1 MKFWLKNPPR
11 WAGVGGAVALALA
24 AGAQKPTPKPQ
35 ALTPEQTQFFEAKI
49 RPILTGKCAPCHV
62 DGVARGG
69 LSLDFRESWQRG
81 GGSGPAVVAGDP
93 DKSLLIQRV
102 KSTGAPMPPGGRLS
116 ASELAALEAWV
127 KMGAPDPR
135 SATDVK
141 TTSKMTGITDK
152 ARRHWAFQPVER
164 PAIPKVK
171 NAAWVKNPI
180 DSFVLAKLEASGM
193 VPTAPASRAALIRR
207 AYYDVIG
214 MPPTVDEVRAFL
226 ADKSPTAWEKVV
238 DTLLASPHYGERW
251 GRHWLDTARYSDT
264 TGATQVGQNRFSD
277 FRYANAWTYR
287 DWVIGALN
295 KDMPYNEFLMAQ
307 LAADQILTTKDDPAQ
322 LAALGF
328 LTVGKRFTDKNDL
341 IDERIDT
348 VTKAT
353 MGVTVACARCH
364 DHKFDPIPTA
374 DYYSLY
380 GIFSSI
386 DEPEVGPE
394 IPGSGDPDKRA
405 DYEAQEKVLLD
416 KGRVAYYEYVG
427 EHLEAFQK
435 KAAGYLMLATA
446 NVRSKE
452 GSELAEKYGIN
463 PSNIRERDMLRILQQ
478 GVRSSKDTPQILA
491 PFNLLQ
497 RLPESSFASQYAVAI
512 GKMLGT
518 APTPAAP
525 VGRFARQRAAQ
536 APRAGANI
544 PVMKLN
550 PLVAKELASLKP
562 RSIADVAEAYG
573 RIFAK
578 VGEQR
583 AAYIEARK
591 RNQVLSVDSAT
602 AQLIEFPLGL
612 PPASQ
617 FSSVTNLRK
626 LAERFRADNRAA
638 ARFPF
643 DDLNRLQLTHPGAPG
658 HAMVV
663 EDVEEPKDARIL
675 IRGEKQRP
683 GDIVPRQVF
692 ALCTPGSTPQP
703 IKAGSGRLELARAIA
718 APSNPLTARVLVNR
732 VWMHHFGA
740 AFVRTPDDLGNMSEK
755 PSHPELLDWLA
766 THFMETGWS
775 LKKLHK
781 WILLSNT
788 YQQGTETNAA
798 YEKKDPANRLLWR
811 ANLRRLDFESIR
823 DTMVALTG
831 KLDPTLGG
839 KPVNITD
846 EPYIYRRS
854 VYGYIDRL
862 FLSDLLT
869 QFDVSDPTMANT
881 GRISTIVPQQA
892 LFFMNSAMAV
902 DVARQVVAREEV
914 GKAQSDEEKIR
925 SIYLILYQ
933 RSPKPEEIQA
943 GLGFL
948 SKIGATAQGPETPA
962 ATATGKG
969 RLQRRPVVKTP
980 AKKGMGVG
988 KFAPI
993 RNNTEMVERKPL
1005 DSWELYTQALLCSN
1019 EFVYVS

>member
-1 MKFWLKNPPR
+1 MKSWLKLSAP
-11 WAGVGGAVALALA
+11 AAVLGIALT
-24 AGAQKPTPKPQ
+24 AGAQKPAPKPQ
-35 ALTPEQTQFFEAKI
+35 ALTPEQIQFFESKI

-62 DGVARGG
+62 DGVSRGG
-69 LSLDFRESWQRG
+69 LSLDFRESWQH
-81 GGSGPAVVAGDP
+81 GGSSGPVVVPGSP
-93 DKSLLIQRV
+93 EKSLLIERV
-102 KSTGAPMPPGGRLS
+102 KSAGAPMPPGGKLS
-116 ASELAALEAWV
+116 ATDIAALEAWV

-135 SATDVK
+135 GAADVK
-141 TTSKMTGITDK
+141 TTSKLTGITDK
-152 ARRHWAFQPVER
+152 AKSHWAFQPVEK

-180 DSFVLAKLEASGM
+180 DSFTLAKLEANNM
-193 VPTAPASRAALIRR
+193 VPNAPASRAALIRR
-207 AYYDVIG
+207 AYYDLIG
-214 MPPTVDEVRAFL
+214 MPPTVEEVRAFL
-226 ADKSPTAWEKVV
+226 ADKSPNAWEKVV
-238 DTLLASPHYGERW
+238 DSLLANPHYGERW

-264 TGATQVGQNRFSD
+264 TGNPQNGQNRLAD

-287 DWVIGALN
+287 DWVIGAIN
-295 KDMPYNEFLMAQ
+295 KDLPYNEFLMAQ
-307 LAADQILTTKDDPAQ
+307 IAADQIPTMKDDPAQ

-328 LTVGKRFTDKNDL
+328 MTVGKRFQDKNDL

-353 MGVTVACARCH
+353 MGITVACARCH

-394 IPGSGDPDKRA
+394 IPGSGDPTQRG
-405 DYEAQEKVLLD
+405 DYEKQEKVLLD

-427 EHLEAFQK
+427 EKLEAFQK
-435 KAAGYLMLATA
+435 KAAGYLMLSTA
-446 NVRSKE
+446 NPRSKE
-452 GSELAEKYGIN
+452 GAELAQKYGIN
-463 PSNIRERDMLRILQQ
+463 PSNIRERDTIRILQQ
-478 GVRSSKDTPQILA
+478 AVRTNKTA
-491 PFNLLQ
+491 AEVMGPFNVLQ
-497 RLPESSFASQYAVAI
+497 RMPEGSFASQYAVAM
-512 GKMLGT
+512 GRMLGT
-518 APTPAAP
+518 ASAPAAP
-525 VGRFARQRAAQ
+525 VGRFGKQRAQ
-536 APRAGANI
+536 QQQRTPGANI
-544 PVMKLN
+544 PVMKIN
-550 PLVAKELASLKP
+550 PLIARELSSLKP
-562 RSIADVAEAYG
+562 RSMADVAEAYG
-573 RIFAK
+573 RVFAK
-578 VGEQR
+578 VADQR
-583 AAYIEARK
+583 DAYIEARQK
-591 RNQVLSVDSAT
+591 NQVLSVDSAT

-612 PPASQ
+612 PPASE
-617 FSSVTNLRK
+617 FNSATHLRQ
-626 LAERFRADNRAA
+626 LASRFNADNRAA

-643 DDLNRLQLTHPGAPG
+643 DELNRLQLTHPGAPG

-663 EDVEEPKDARIL
+663 EDIEEPKDARIL

-683 GDIVPRQVF
+683 GDVVPRQVF
-692 ALCTPGSTPQP
+692 ALCMPGSTPQP
-703 IKAGSGRLELARAIA
+703 VKEGSGRLELARAIA
-718 APSNPLTARVLVNR
+718 APSNPLTARTLVNR
-732 VWMHHFGA
+732 AWMHHFGDG
-740 AFVRTPDDLGNMSEK
+740 FIRTPDDLGNMSEK

-766 THFMETGWS
+766 GRFMETGWS

-781 WILLSNT
+781 WVLTSNT
-788 YQQGTETNAA
+788 YQQSTDTNAA

-831 KLDPTLGG
+831 KLDPVLGG

-902 DVARQVVAREEV
+902 DVARQVVRRDEV
-914 GKAQSDEEKIR
+914 EKAQTDEERIKA
-925 SIYLILYQ
+925 IYLVLYQ
-933 RSPKPEEIQA
+933 RSPKPEEIQV

-948 SKIGATAQGPETPA
+948 TKIGSVAAGVETEATAA
-962 ATATGKG
+962 ATGTGKG
-969 RLQRRPVVKTP
+969 RAARKPVAKTP
-980 AKKGMGVG
+980 QKKGMGVG

>member
-1 MKFWLKNPPR
+1 MKSWLKL
-11 WAGVGGAVALALA
+11 GGPAAALGMVLT
-24 AGAQKPTPKPQ
+24 AGAQKPTPPAQ
-35 ALTPEQTQFFEAKI
+35 ALTPEQTKLFESKI

-62 DGVARGG
+62 DGVAKGG
-69 LSLDFRESWQRG
+69 LSLDFRESWQLG
-81 GGSGPAVVAGDP
+81 GGSGPAIVPGSP
-93 DKSLLIQRV
+93 DKSPLLQRV
-102 KSTGAPMPPGGRLS
+102 KATANQMPPGGHLS
-116 ASELAALEAWV
+116 ASEIAALESWI

-135 SATDVK
+135 SATAVK
-141 TTSKMTGITDK
+141 TTSKLTGMTDK
-152 ARRHWAFQPVER
+152 ARNHWAFQPVEK

-193 VPTAPASRAALIRR
+193 APSPAASRATLIRR
-207 AYYDVIG
+207 AYYDLVG
-214 MPPTVDEVRAFL
+214 MPPTVEEVRTFL

-251 GRHWLDTARYSDT
+251 GRHWLDTVRYSDT
-264 TGATQVGQNRFSD
+264 TGAAQAGQNRLAD

-287 DWVIGALN
+287 DWVIGAIN
-295 KDMPYNEFLMAQ
+295 KDTPYNEFLMAQ
-307 LAADQILTTKDDPAQ
+307 LAADQISTTKDDPAQ

-328 LTVGKRFTDKNDL
+328 LTVGKRFQDKNDL

-353 MGVTVACARCH
+353 MGITVACARCH

-380 GIFSSI
+380 GIFNSI
-386 DEPEVGPE
+386 EEPEIGPE
-394 IPGSGDPDKRA
+394 IPGSGDPEQRG
-405 DYEAQEKVLLD
+405 DYERQEKVLLD

-427 EHLEAFQK
+427 EKLEAFQQ

-446 NVRSKE
+446 NARSKE
-452 GSELAEKYGIN
+452 GSELAQKYGIN
-463 PSNIRERDMLRILQQ
+463 PSNTRERDTIRILQQ
-478 GVRSSKDTPQILA
+478 AVRSSKESAAVLG
-491 PFNLLQ
+491 PFTALQ
-497 RLPESSFASQYAVAI
+497 RLPEGSFSTQYAQTI
-512 GKMLGT
+512 GRMLGT
-518 APTPAAP
+518 APTVATPQ
-525 VGRFARQRAAQ
+525 GRFAKQRAIPQ
-536 APRAGANI
+536 RGANL
-544 PVMKLN
+544 PVRPVN
-550 PLVAKELASLKP
+550 ALVTQELSSLKP
-562 RSIADVAEAYG
+562 RSLAEVAEAYG
-573 RIFAK
+573 RLFAK
-578 VGEQR
+578 VAVQR
-583 AAYIEARK
+583 DAYIEARK
-591 RNQVLSVDSAT
+591 KNQVLSVDSAT
-602 AQLIEFPLGL
+602 AQLIEFPLEL
-612 PPASQ
+612 PPASE
-617 FSSVTNLRK
+617 FNTTSSLRK
-626 LAERFRADNRAA
+626 LASRFNADNRAA

-643 DDLNRLQLTHPGAPG
+643 DELNRLQLTHPGAPG

-663 EDVEEPKDARIL
+663 TDIESPSDARIL

-683 GDIVPRQVF
+683 GEVVPRRVF
-692 ALCTPGSTPQP
+692 ALCTPGSEPQP
-703 IKAGSGRLELARAIA
+703 IKAGSGRLDLARAIA
-718 APSNPLTARVLVNR
+718 APSNPLTARTVVNR
-732 VWMHHFGA
+732 AWMHHFGQG
-740 AFVRTPDDLGNMSEK
+740 FIRTADDLGNMSEN
-755 PSHPELLDWLA
+755 PSHPELLDWLSGR
-766 THFMETGWS
+766 FMETGWS

-781 WILLSNT
+781 WVLLSNT
-788 YQQGTETNAA
+788 YQQSPDTQPA

-831 KLDPTLGG
+831 KLDPVLGG

-846 EPYIYRRS
+846 EPYVYRRS

-869 QFDVSDPTMANT
+869 QFDVSDPTMTNT

-902 DVARQVVAREEV
+902 DVARQVVRRDEV
-914 GKAQSDEEKIR
+914 GKAQTDEEKIK

-948 SKIGATAQGPETPA
+948 GKIGSAAQGAEASNT
-962 ATATGKG
+962 ATATSKG
-969 RLQRRPVVKTP
+969 RLQKRPVAKP
-980 AKKGMGVG
+980 PQKKGMGVG

-993 RNNTEMVERKPL
+993 RNNTEMVERKAL
-1005 DSWELYTQALLCSN
+1005 DNWELYTQALLCSN

>member
-1 MKFWLKNPPR
+1 VVPGNP
-11 WAGVGGAVALALA
+11 
-24 AGAQKPTPKPQ
+24 
-35 ALTPEQTQFFEAKI
+35 E
-49 RPILTGKCAPCHV
+49 
-62 DGVARGG
+62 
-69 LSLDFRESWQRG
+69 
-81 GGSGPAVVAGDP
+81 
-93 DKSLLIQRV
+93 KSLLISRV
-102 KSTGAPMPPGGRLS
+102 KSAGAPMPPGGKLS
-116 ASELAALEAWV
+116 TSEIAALEAWV

-135 SATDVK
+135 SAKDVK
-141 TTSKMTGITDK
+141 TTSKLTGITDK
-152 ARRHWAFQPVER
+152 ARSHWAFQPVEK
-164 PAIPKVK
+164 PTIPKVK
-171 NAAWVKNPI
+171 NAKYAALVKNPV

-193 VPTAPASRAALIRR
+193 APSAPASRAALIRR
-207 AYYDVIG
+207 AYYDLIG
-214 MPPTVDEVRAFL
+214 MPPTVEEVRAFL
-226 ADKSPTAWEKVV
+226 ADKSPNAWEKVI

-264 TGATQVGQNRFSD
+264 TGNPQNGQNRLAD

-287 DWVIGALN
+287 DWVIGAVN
-295 KDMPYNEFLMAQ
+295 KDLPYNEFLMAQ
-307 LAADQILTTKDDPAQ
+307 LAADQLSTTKDDPAQ

-328 LTVGKRFTDKNDL
+328 LTVGKRFQDKNDL

-353 MGVTVACARCH
+353 MGITVACARCH

-394 IPGSGDPDKRA
+394 IPGSGDPEKRA
-405 DYEAQEKVLLD
+405 DYEAQERVLLD

-427 EHLEAFQK
+427 EKLEAFQK
-435 KAAGYLMLATA
+435 KAAGYLMLSTT
-446 NVRSKE
+446 NPRSKE
-452 GSELAEKYGIN
+452 GADLAQKYGIN
-463 PSNIRERDMLRILQQ
+463 ASNIRERDTLRILQQ
-478 GVRSSKDTPQILA
+478 AIRGNKDTAAILA
-491 PFNLLQ
+491 PFTLLQ
-497 RLPESSFASQYAVAI
+497 RLPEGNFSLQYAAAV
-512 GKMLGT
+512 GRMLGT
-518 APTPAAP
+518 APAASQP
-525 VGRFARQRAAQ
+525 QGRLARQRATPA
-536 APRAGANI
+536 RGGALTA
-544 PVMKLN
+544 MKLN
-550 PLVAKELASLKP
+550 ALVAQELASLKP

-578 VGEQR
+578 VGAQR
-583 AAYIEARK
+583 DAYIEARK
-591 RNQVLSVDSAT
+591 KNQLLSVDSAT

-612 PPASQ
+612 PPASG
-617 FSSVTNLRK
+617 FSSAGQLRK
-626 LAERFRADNRAA
+626 LASRFNADNRAA

-643 DDLNRLQLTHPGAPG
+643 DELNRLQLTHPGAPG

-663 EDVEEPKDARIL
+663 EDIEEPQDARIL

-683 GDIVPRQVF
+683 GDIVPRRVF
-692 ALCTPGSTPQP
+692 GLCMPGSEPSP
-703 IKAGSGRLELARAIA
+703 VKEGSGRLELARAIA
-718 APSNPLTARVLVNR
+718 APSNPLTARTLVNR
-732 VWMHHFGA
+732 VWMHHFGQG
-740 AFVRTPDDLGNMSEK
+740 FIRTPDDLGNMSEK

-766 THFMETGWS
+766 ARFMETGWS

-781 WILLSNT
+781 WILLSST
-788 YQQGTETNAA
+788 YQQSTETNAA

-823 DTMVALTG
+823 DTMLALTG
-831 KLDPTLGG
+831 KLDPALGG

-902 DVARQVVAREEV
+902 DVSRQVVRRDEV
-914 GKAQSDEEKIR
+914 EKAQSDEERIK

-933 RSPKPEEIQA
+933 RSPRPEEIQA

-948 SKIGATAQGPETPA
+948 AKIGSAAQGPEANKSTVA
-962 ATATGKG
+962 AP
-969 RLQRRPVVKTP
+969 RFRRQPVKP
-980 AKKGMGVG
+980 QQQPGARG

>member
-1 MKFWLKNPPR
+1 MTFWLNHHYLPR
-11 WAGVGGAVALALA
+11 RAGVGGLALLGLALA
-24 AGAQKPTPKPQ
+24 AGAQKPAAPPQ
-35 ALTPEQTQFFEAKI
+35 ALTPEQTQFFESKV
-49 RPILTGKCAPCHV
+49 RPLLTGKCAPCHI
-62 DGVARGG
+62 GG
-69 LSLDFRESWQRG
+69 QMKGELALDTPEGWKKG
-81 GGSGPAVVAGDP
+81 GDSGPAIVPGHP
-93 DKSLLIQRV
+93 EKSPLIERV
-102 KSTGAPMPPGGRLS
+102 KARTGQMPPGSHLS
-116 ASELAALEAWV
+116 ESEIAALEAWV

-135 SATDVK
+135 AATVS
-141 TTSKMTGITDK
+141 TSKLTGLTNK
-152 ARRHWAFQPVER
+152 ARSHWSFQAVEK

-171 NAAWVKNPI
+171 NSAWVKNPI

-193 VPTAPASRAALIRR
+193 KPALPASRSTLIRR
-207 AYYDVIG
+207 AYYDLTG
-214 MPPTVDEVRAFL
+214 MPPTVEEVRAFL
-226 ADKSPTAWEKVV
+226 ADKSPNAWEKVI
-238 DTLLASPHYGERW
+238 DQLLASPHYGERW

-264 TGATQVGQNRFSD
+264 TGATQSGQNRFSD

-287 DWVIGALN
+287 DWVIEAIN
-295 KDMPYNEFLMAQ
+295 KDIPYNEFLMAQ
-307 LAADQILTTKDDPAQ
+307 LAADQLPTTKNDPKQ

-328 LTVGKRFTDKNDL
+328 LTVGKRFTDRNDQ

-353 MGVTVACARCH
+353 MALTVACARCH

-374 DYYSLY
+374 DYYSLH
-380 GIFSSI
+380 GIFGSI
-386 DEPEVGPE
+386 QEPEVGPE

-405 DYEAQEKVLLD
+405 DYEAQERVLLD

-427 EHLEAFQK
+427 EKLEAFQK
-435 KAAGYLMLATA
+435 KAAGYLMLSTA
-446 NVRSKE
+446 NPRSKE
-452 GSELAEKYGIN
+452 GAELAQKYGIN
-463 PSNIRERDMLRILQQ
+463 PSNIRERDTIRILQQ
-478 GVRSSKDTPQILA
+478 AIRSNKEAAAVLG
-491 PFNLLQ
+491 PFTVLN
-497 RLPESSFASQYAVAI
+497 RLPEGNFPQQYAATL
-512 GKMLGT
+512 GRLLGT
-518 APTPAAP
+518 TPAPLARARVAQRTVAP
-525 VGRFARQRAAQ
+525 KV
-536 APRAGANI
+536 P
-544 PVMKLN
+544 LN
-550 PLVAKELASLKP
+550 PLVAQELSTLKP
-562 RSIADVAEAYG
+562 RSISDVAEAYG
-573 RIFAK
+573 RLFAK
-578 VGEQR
+578 AGAQR
-583 AAYIEARK
+583 DAYIAARK

-612 PPASQ
+612 PAASE
-617 FSSVTNLRK
+617 FSSTEKLRT

-643 DDLNRLQLTHPGAPG
+643 DELNQLQLTHPGAPG

-663 EDVEEPKDARIL
+663 EDVEEPSNSRIL

-683 GDIVPRQVF
+683 GEVVPRRF
-692 ALCTPGSTPQP
+692 IEICSPGGRTEV
-703 IKAGSGRLELARAIA
+703 KEGSGRLELARAIA
-718 APSNPLTARVLVNR
+718 APSNPLTARALVNR
-732 VWMHHFGA
+732 AWMHHFGQG
-740 AFVRTPDDLGNMSEK
+740 FVRTPDDLGNMCET

-766 THFMETGWS
+766 GRFMETGWS

-781 WILLSNT
+781 WVLLSNT
-788 YQQGTETNAA
+788 YQQSTDTNPV

-902 DVARQVVAREEV
+902 DVARQVNARPEV
-914 GKAQSDEEKIR
+914 ESAKTDEER
-925 SIYLILYQ
+925 LRAIYLVLYQ
-933 RSPKPEEIQA
+933 RSPRPEEIQA

-948 SKIGATAQGPETPA
+948 SKIASVHAESTAPTAP
-962 ATATGKG
+962 ATGRG
-969 RLQRRPVVKTP
+969 RLAQRKVAVKP
-980 AKKGMGVG
+980 QQQKGGRGG

-993 RNNTEMVERKPL
+993 RNNTALVERKPL
-1005 DSWELYTQALLCSN
+1005 TSWELYTQALLCSN